1 MRPLIEAF
9 LAQGQRELIPWA
21 KSQEELLKLAQVA
34 SVTNQ
39 IAANT
44 AQVARAA

>member
-1 MRPLIEAF
+1 MRPMIEAF

-21 KSQEELLKLAQVA
+21 KSQEDLLKLAQVA
-34 SVTNQ
+34 AATNPLP
-39 IAANT
+39 ANN